1 MLIGLPRGRGG
12 LPLTA
17 RRKPLGAGRAGLP
30 AGDGVRCWSML
41 VPAFVL
47 GREPRHARLTM
58 EVEDSGGVVL
68 TAYHSY
74 ARSQPP
80 GSEPRCAPGAA
91 ASHTGSRK
99 SIPRCRRINRMLSNE
114 SLHSPA
120 FSRSNSQA
128 SVDSASMEDFWREI
142 ESIKENSMGGQDE
155 QTPAELKP
163 VDEGELEAEWL
174 QDVGLSTLISGDE
187 EEDGKALLS
196 TLTRT
201 QAAAVKKRYNTYTQ
215 TMRKKNKQSVRDV
228 RDIFGVSTS
237 PPDDFSCIPTPLLDA
252 TLDEEG
258 LSAVPPRSGLLP
270 GDTCDNHTTQEEKE
284 LPVVTK
290 TSGSLPDDASLN
302 STTFSDGSQDEEGKF
317 TLSRSGSVSILET
330 IPDIPVHSNG
340 SAEPGQAIQ
349 NAVSDDDYLEKNIP
363 QEAEELS
370 FEVSYSEMVTEAPKR
385 NKFKKSDFKKE
396 DYVLTRFIVPK
407 TRFGLTEAGDLSTE
421 DMKKIRH
428 LSLIELTAFFDAFGI
443 PLKRNKTEKVK
454 GRDNGIFGV
463 PLTALLDND
472 RKKDP
477 GVKVPLVLQKFFE
490 KVEESGLESE
500 GIFRLSGCTA
510 KVKQYREELDAK
522 FNADKFK
529 WDKMCHREA
538 AVMLKAFFRE
548 LPTSLFPVEYI
559 PAFITLMERGPHI
572 KVQFQALHLMVMALP
587 DANRDTAQALMT
599 FFNKVIANE
608 SKNRMSIW
616 NISTVMAPN
625 LFFSRSKHS
634 DYEEL
639 RLANTAAH
647 IIRLMLNYQ
656 KMLWKVPSFLITQV
670 RRMNEATI
678 LLKKQLPSVKK
689 LLRRKT
695 IEREVISPK
704 TSKVLQKSP
713 SLRRMSDVPEG
724 VIRVHAPLLSKVSMA
739 IQLSSQTTAK
749 DILAKFQYENSHG
762 SSECIKIQ
770 NQRLYEIGG
779 NIGQHCLDPDAY
791 ILDVYHV
798 NPQAEWVIKPQPSF

>member
-1 MLIGLPRGRGG
+1 
-12 LPLTA
+12 
-17 RRKPLGAGRAGLP
+17 
-30 AGDGVRCWSML
+30 ML

-47 GREPRHARLTM
+47 GPERGHARMRM

-74 ARSQPP
+74 ARSQPSS
-80 GSEPRCAPGAA
+80 SEPRCAPRAT
-91 ASHTGSRK
+91 ASHPGSRK

-120 FSRSNSQA
+120 FTRSNSQA
-128 SVDSASMEDFWREI
+128 SIDSTSMEDFLREI
-142 ESIKENSMGGQDE
+142 ESIKENSMGGQEE
-155 QTPAELKP
+155 QIPAEVKP

-228 RDIFGVSTS
+228 RDIFGVSES
-237 PPDDFSCIPTPLLDA
+237 PPSDPCDSHTAQLD
-252 TLDEEG
+252 G
-258 LSAVPPRSGLLP
+258 
-270 GDTCDNHTTQEEKE
+270 TQEEKE
-284 LPVVTK
+284 LPGVIK
-290 TSGSLPDDASLN
+290 TSGSLTDDASLN
-302 STTFSDGSQDEEGKF
+302 STTLSGGSQDEEGSF
-317 TLSRSGSVSILET
+317 IVPRSGSVSILET
-330 IPDIPVHSNG
+330 IPALPVHSNG
-340 SAEPGQAIQ
+340 SPDPGQSVQ
-349 NAVSDDDYLEKNIP
+349 NAVSDDNYLEKNIVP
-363 QEAEELS
+363 ETEELS
-370 FEVSYSEMVTEAPKR
+370 FEVSYSEMVTEVPKR

-396 DYVLTRFIVPK
+396 DYALTKFIVQK
-407 TRFGLTEAGDLSTE
+407 TRFGLTEAGDLSAE

-443 PLKRNKTEKVK
+443 QLKRNKTEKVK

-463 PLTALLDND
+463 PLTVLLDND

-490 KVEESGLESE
+490 TVEESGLESE

-529 WDKMCHREA
+529 WDRMCHREA

-587 DANRDTAQALMT
+587 DANRDTAQVLMT

-616 NISTVMAPN
+616 NISTIMAPN

-639 RLANTAAH
+639 QLANTAAH
-647 IIRLMLNYQ
+647 IIRLMLKYQ
-656 KMLWKVPSFLITQV
+656 KILWKVPSFLIMQV
-670 RRMNEATI
+670 RRMNEATM

-713 SLRRMSDVPEG
+713 SSRRMSDVPEG

-739 IQLSSQTTAK
+739 IQLTSHTKAK
-749 DILAKFQYENSHG
+749 DILAKFQYENRAALLG
-762 SSECIKIQ
+762 SRCLYIGCISCKSSSRVGDKTPIKFLKYPQ
-770 NQRLYEIGG
+770 DGT
-779 NIGQHCLDPDAY
+779 
-791 ILDVYHV
+791 YHV
-798 NPQAEWVIKPQPSF
+798 LYAKKILHLVGKITRLLLTCLFQ

>member
-1 MLIGLPRGRGG
+1 
-12 LPLTA
+12 
-17 RRKPLGAGRAGLP
+17 
-30 AGDGVRCWSML
+30 
-41 VPAFVL
+41 
-47 GREPRHARLTM
+47 
-58 EVEDSGGVVL
+58 
-68 TAYHSY
+68 
-74 ARSQPP
+74 
-80 GSEPRCAPGAA
+80 
-91 ASHTGSRK
+91 
-99 SIPRCRRINRMLSNE
+99 MLSNE

-120 FSRSNSQA
+120 FCRSNSQA
-128 SVDSASMEDFWREI
+128 SIDSTSMEDFWREI
-142 ESIKENSMGGQDE
+142 ESIKENSVGGQEE
-155 QTPAELKP
+155 QLPAEVKP

-174 QDVGLSTLISGDE
+174 QDVGLSTLISGNE

-215 TMRKKNKQSVRDV
+215 TLRKKNKQSVRDV
-228 RDIFGVSTS
+228 RDIFGVSES
-237 PPDDFSCIPTPLLDA
+237 PPDDA
-252 TLDEEG
+252 
-258 LSAVPPRSGLLP
+258 
-270 GDTCDNHTTQEEKE
+270 CDNHTAQLGGTEEEKE
-284 LPVVTK
+284 VPEVIQMSGPV
-290 TSGSLPDDASLN
+290 PDDASLN
-302 STTFSDGSQDEEGKF
+302 STTLPNGSRNEEGSF
-317 TLSRSGSVSILET
+317 VDPRIGSMQSILEA
-330 IPDIPVHSNG
+330 IPDVPVHSNG
-340 SAEPGQAIQ
+340 SADAGQSAHS
-349 NAVSDDDYLEKNIP
+349 ALSDDYLEKDIP
-363 QEAEELS
+363 AETEEVS

-385 NKFKKSDFKKE
+385 NRSKKSEIKNE
-396 DYVLTRFIVPK
+396 DYALTKLTVQK
-407 TRFGLTEAGDLSTE
+407 TRLGLTEAGDLSAE

-443 PLKRNKTEKVK
+443 QLKRNKTEKVK

-463 PLTALLDND
+463 PLTVLLDND

-477 GVKVPLVLQKFFE
+477 EVKVPLVLQ
-490 KVEESGLESE
+490 
-500 GIFRLSGCTA
+500 
-510 KVKQYREELDAK
+510 KQYREELDAK
-522 FNADKFK
+522 FNTDKFK

-587 DANRDTAQALMT
+587 DANRDTAQ
-599 FFNKVIANE
+599 
-608 SKNRMSIW
+608 
-616 NISTVMAPN
+616 
-625 LFFSRSKHS
+625 
-634 DYEEL
+634 
-639 RLANTAAH
+639 
-647 IIRLMLNYQ
+647 
-656 KMLWKVPSFLITQV
+656 VPSFLITQV
-670 RRMNEATI
+670 RRMNEATM

-695 IEREVISPK
+695 IEREGTSPK

-713 SLRRMSDVPEG
+713 SSRRMSDVPEG

-739 IQLSSQTTAK
+739 IQLNSETKAK

-798 NPQAEWVIKPQPSF
+798 NPHAEWVIKPQASL

>member
-1 MLIGLPRGRGG
+1 
-12 LPLTA
+12 
-17 RRKPLGAGRAGLP
+17 
-30 AGDGVRCWSML
+30 ML

-47 GREPRHARLTM
+47 GPKPRHARLTM
-58 EVEDSGGVVL
+58 EVEDAGGVVL

-80 GSEPRCAPGAA
+80 SSEPRCTPRGAT
-91 ASHTGSRK
+91 SHPGSRK
-99 SIPRCRRINRMLSNE
+99 SIPHCRRINRMLSSE

-120 FSRSNSQA
+120 CSRSNSQA
-128 SVDSASMEDFWREI
+128 SIDSASMEDFWREI
-142 ESIKENSMGGQDE
+142 ESIKENSMGGQEE
-155 QTPAELKP
+155 QTPAEVKP
-163 VDEGELEAEWL
+163 VDVTIWKMDWKRNEEWEELLRGYCSNSEGELEAEWL
-174 QDVGLSTLISGDE
+174 QDVGLSALISGDE

-228 RDIFGVSTS
+228 REIFGVSES
-237 PPDDFSCIPTPLLDA
+237 SQ
-252 TLDEEG
+252 
-258 LSAVPPRSGLLP
+258 
-270 GDTCDNHTTQEEKE
+270 GDTCDSHTTQLDNTQEEKD
-284 LPVVTK
+284 LQGILK
-290 TSGSLPDDASLN
+290 TSGSSPDDASLN
-302 STTFSDGSQDEEGKF
+302 STTLSHGSQDEE
-317 TLSRSGSVSILET
+317 RSFAVPRIGSMSILET
-330 IPDIPVHSNG
+330 IQDITVHSNG
-340 SAEPGQAIQ
+340 SADPGRSVQ
-349 NAVSDDDYLEKNIP
+349 NSVTDDDYLEKNIP
-363 QEAEELS
+363 PEAEELS
-370 FEVSYSEMVTEAPKR
+370 FEVSYSEMVTEVPKR

-396 DYVLTRFIVPK
+396 DYVLTKFIVQK
-407 TRFGLTEAGDLSTE
+407 TRLGLTEAGDLSAE

-443 PLKRNKTEKVK
+443 QLKRNKTEKVK

-463 PLTALLDND
+463 PLTVLLDND

-477 GVKVPLVLQKFFE
+477 EVKVPLVLQKFFE

-587 DANRDTAQALMT
+587 DANRDSAQALMT

-634 DYEEL
+634 DPEEL
-639 RLANTAAH
+639 LLASTAAH
-647 IIRLMLNYQ
+647 IIRLMLKYQ
-656 KMLWKVPSFLITQV
+656 KILWKIPSFLITQV
-670 RRMNEATI
+670 RRMNEATM

-695 IEREVISPK
+695 IEREVTSPK
-704 TSKVLQKSP
+704 TAKVLQKSP
-713 SLRRMSDVPEG
+713 SSRRMSDVPEG

-739 IQLSSQTTAK
+739 IQLNSQTKAK
-749 DILAKFQYENSHG
+749 DILAKFQYENRTALLG
-762 SSECIKIQ
+762 SRCLYIGCISCKSSS
-770 NQRLYEIGG
+770 RMG
-779 NIGQHCLDPDAY
+779 D
-791 ILDVYHV
+791 
-798 NPQAEWVIKPQPSF
+798 

>member
-1 MLIGLPRGRGG
+1 
-12 LPLTA
+12 
-17 RRKPLGAGRAGLP
+17 
-30 AGDGVRCWSML
+30 ML

-47 GREPRHARLTM
+47 GPKPRHGRLTM

-80 GSEPRCAPGAA
+80 SSEPRCAPRAT
-91 ASHTGSRK
+91 ASHPGSRK
-99 SIPRCRRINRMLSNE
+99 SIPRCRRINRMISNE
-114 SLHSPA
+114 SFHSPA
-120 FSRSNSQA
+120 CNRSNSQS

-142 ESIKENSMGGQDE
+142 ESIKENSMGRQEE
-155 QTPAELKP
+155 QMPAEVKP

-215 TMRKKNKQSVRDV
+215 TLRKKNKQSVRDV
-228 RDIFGVSTS
+228 RDVFGVSES
-237 PPDDFSCIPTPLLDA
+237 P
-252 TLDEEG
+252 
-258 LSAVPPRSGLLP
+258 
-270 GDTCDNHTTQEEKE
+270 
-284 LPVVTK
+284 
-290 TSGSLPDDASLN
+290 PDDASLN
-302 STTFSDGSQDEEGKF
+302 STTLSDGSQDEEG
-317 TLSRSGSVSILET
+317 TCAVPRSGSMSILET

-340 SAEPGQAIQ
+340 SASPGRPVQ
-349 NAVSDDDYLEKNIP
+349 NSVSDDDYLEKNIP
-363 QEAEELS
+363 PDAEELS
-370 FEVSYSEMVTEAPKR
+370 FEVSYSEMVTVAPKR

-396 DYVLTRFIVPK
+396 DYVLTKFIVQK
-407 TRFGLTEAGDLSTE
+407 TRFGLTEAGDLSAE

-463 PLTALLDND
+463 SLTVLLDND

-639 RLANTAAH
+639 LLANTAAH
-647 IIRLMLNYQ
+647 IIRLMLKYQ
-656 KMLWKVPSFLITQV
+656 KILWKVPSFLITQV
-670 RRMNEATI
+670 RRMNEATM

-695 IEREVISPK
+695 IEREVASPK
-704 TSKVLQKSP
+704 ISKVLQKSP
-713 SLRRMSDVPEG
+713 SSRRMSDVPEG

-739 IQLSSQTTAK
+739 IQLNSQTKAK

-779 NIGQHCLDPDAY
+779 NIGQHCLDLDAY

-798 NPQAEWVIKPQPSF
+798 NPHAEWVIKPQSSF